1 MLASACAVGGR
12 TPRNGVG
19 FGDQRAS
26 GVQDLSYLHVAAG
39 GRYGDDKPRPVRL
52 RLGSYRHG
60 GGTGQPVIATEPLTA
75 DLPGQR
81 YPRRHVFVGACQLD
95 VGARVDVRHRSAVVP
110 EAVSQR
116 G

>member
-1 MLASACAVGGR
+1 
-12 TPRNGVG
+12 
-19 FGDQRAS
+19 
-26 GVQDLSYLHVAAG
+26 VAAG
-39 GRYGDDKPRPVRL
+39 GRHGDDKPRPVRL
-52 RLGSYRHG
+52 RLGSYRDG
-60 GGTGQPVIATEPLTA
+60 GGTGQPVIATEPFTG